1 MIEIYTDGSC
11 LTNPG
16 NGGWAAIIN
25 EDGKIKK
32 ISGNEKNTT
41 NNRMEL
47 MAPINALKNIKSE
60 EEINIYTDGSCLS
73 NPGDGGWAAIISING
88 EIKEISGSEKNTTNN
103 RMELLAPIR
112 ALKEMK
118 QSDQIEIYT
127 DSQYVKLGITE
138 WINTWVVNNWK
149 TSKKEDV
156 KNKDLWV
163 ELYDLN
169 KSLNVKWNW
178 VKAHA
183 GNIMNEKVDLLA
195 KKAANLN

>member
-1 MIEIYTDGSC
+1 MIKIYTDGSC

-25 EDGKIKK
+25 KDGEIEK

-47 MAPINALKNIKSE
+47 LAPINALKKINSNVKIK
-60 EEINIYTDGSCLS
+60 
-73 NPGDGGWAAIISING
+73 
-88 EIKEISGSEKNTTNN
+88 
-103 RMELLAPIR
+103 
-112 ALKEMK
+112 
-118 QSDQIEIYT
+118 IYT
-127 DSQYVKLGITE
+127 DSKYVKLGITE
-138 WINTWVVNNWK
+138 WINKWVTNNWQ

-163 ELYDLN
+163 ELYNLN
-169 KSLNVKWNW
+169 KSLDINWNW

-183 GNIMNEKVDLLA
+183 GNPLNEEVDLLA
-195 KKAANLN
+195 KKAATLN

>member
-25 EDGKIKK
+25 QDGKIEK

-47 MAPINALKNIKSE
+47 MAPIKALKQ
-60 EEINIYTDGSCLS
+60 ININS
-73 NPGDGGWAAIISING
+73 
-88 EIKEISGSEKNTTNN
+88 K
-103 RMELLAPIR
+103 
-112 ALKEMK
+112 
-118 QSDQIEIYT
+118 IEIYP
-127 DSQYVKLGITE
+127 DSQYVKLGITQ
-138 WINTWVVNNWK
+138 WINKWVNNNWQ

-156 KNKDLWV
+156 KNKDLWL
-163 ELYDLN
+163 ELYNLN
-169 KSLNVKWNW
+169 KSLDVNWNW

-183 GNIMNEKVDLLA
+183 GNPLNEEVDMLA
-195 KKAANLN
+195 KEAANLN